1 MVRQRIPE
9 VAKENEKIALEN
21 EFLNSVEKTKLSD
34 LSFDDLVNRYV
45 SITAQSYLM
54 QGLIL
59 LEIRE
64 RLISDIKF
72 GQWIKEAGQ
81 ELFLGSQ
88 SLITKKM
95 NYARFF
101 KNRDQAGISL
111 TACYEISAPINA
123 DVADKVYQAALGK
136 NLSVAQIKA
145 EIATA
150 KGLLP
155 ESVNESS
162 SEPELMPLEDI
173 SRFMEQVL
181 AEIANLSKV
190 EALRVLDEC
199 KKQVK
204 TKM

>member
-9 VAKENEKIALEN
+9 VAKENQKIALEN
-21 EFLNSVEKTKLSD
+21 EFLNGVEKTKLSD
-34 LSFDDLVNRYV
+34 LSFDDLVNQYV

-101 KNRDQAGISL
+101 KNRDQSGISL
-111 TACYEISAPINA
+111 TAAYEISAPINA
-123 DVADKVYQAALGK
+123 DIADKVYQAALGK

-145 EIATA
+145 EIANA

-155 ESVNESS
+155 ESVNEGSG
-162 SEPELMPLEDI
+162 EPELMPLEDI
-173 SRFMEQVL
+173 SKFMEQVL
-181 AEIANLSKV
+181 ADIDELPKQ
-190 EALRVLDEC
+190 EALRVLKEC
-199 KKQVK
+199 IKKIK
-204 TKM
+204 